1 VSGWKQVWC
10 KLEYALVTGGSRGI
24 GRAIAEGFAREG
36 ATVAINYIQN
46 KAAADETVQ
55 SIKSF
60 GGNAIAIQADVRSI
74 NSVRLMVDEA
84 RREFGRIDILVNSAG
99 VLSRIPFL
107 ELDALEFKRIIDT
120 NLKGVFLTAQT
131 VARVMVSQGEGVI
144 LNISSVCGQR
154 PQLKLT
160 HYCASKAAVSML
172 TKCMALELSR
182 HGVRVNEICPG
193 LIETDLNRED
203 IRDPEFRKERVE
215 KIPLGRVGQ
224 PRDLVEIAIYLCSD
238 EASWITGASFVVD
251 GGVSLV

>member
-1 VSGWKQVWC
+1 MRLKN
-10 KLEYALVTGGSRGI
+10 KYALVTGGSRGI